1 MKKAHK
7 ILSTYVNGDL
17 MSETFLTEDR
27 KHYGVRFYKN
37 NVFIK
42 DEIYKGK
49 SESYAEDAAENYLYG
64 IKTI

>member
-1 MKKAHK
+1 MKKAHM

-27 KHYGVRFYKN
+27 KHYGVCFYKN